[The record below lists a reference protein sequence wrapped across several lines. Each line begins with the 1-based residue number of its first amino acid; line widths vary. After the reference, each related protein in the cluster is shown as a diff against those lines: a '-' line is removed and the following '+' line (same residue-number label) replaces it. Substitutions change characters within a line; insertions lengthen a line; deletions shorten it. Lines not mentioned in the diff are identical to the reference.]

1 MTAGSPVR
9 RGIAQWQHLSDQES
23 LAGLPP
29 LRRLVEFVRAHSDS
43 AEELLDQAFL
53 LCEANLE
60 IGKLEY
66 PQWQGLAVV
75 DAAAVFSREGLGGD
89 LIHQYHYDFWD
100 FLRAIGGLAQQSH
113 DPAQYHQCINQ
124 NLFSSPADDELIISR
139 LKSLSNR
146 GDIRNLGCMTD
157 TSKLLQGLNTTES
170 SRQQPAGQDGAI
182 MITPRSAPT
191 AFEAYGRSIKLNMDG
206 HVIVRSPFC
215 CNVWFEQPF
224 YWLASIDLNTALSTD
239 TDPTNPFRLS
249 NHELKLQYTLKLD
262 QEQAFRL
269 RLLLTSTTAAEPN
282 DSGRAER
289 HAWIHR
295 HAYPLSAES
304 GISITTHPDHWQAL
318 SGSERMSYGLKCRA
332 ADPGLIDERPMQL
345 VLVLVLEPTD
355 TDSIPCGQ
363 LSLPNLWITTDQ
375 QS

>member
-1 MTAGSPVR
+1 MTTDNPVR
-9 RGIAQWQHLSDQES
+9 RGIALWQRLSDETA
-23 LAGLPP
+23 LADLAP
-29 LRRLVEFVRAHSDS
+29 LQRLVDFVRTHSNS

-53 LCEANLE
+53 LCEANLA

-66 PQWQGLAVV
+66 SQWQGLAVV
-75 DAAAVFSREGLGGD
+75 DATAVFSIEGLGGD

-100 FLRAIGGLAQQSH
+100 FLRAIGGLAQRSN

-124 NLFSSPADDELIISR
+124 NLFSSPADDEIIISR
-139 LKSLSNR
+139 LKSLANR
-146 GDIRNLGCMTD
+146 GDIRNFGCMTD
-157 TSKLLQGLNTTES
+157 TSKLLEGLNTPDS
-170 SRQQPAGQDGAI
+170 SLQQPASQDGAI
-182 MITPRSAPT
+182 MITPRSAPA

-206 HVIVRSPFC
+206 HVVVRSPFC
-215 CNVWFEQPF
+215 CNVWFEKPF
-224 YWLASIDLNTALSTD
+224 YWLASIDLHTALSAK
-239 TDPTNPFRLS
+239 TDPINPFRLS
-249 NHELKLQYTLKLD
+249 NHELRLQYTLKLD

-269 RLLLTSTTAAEPN
+269 RLLLTSATTAHHN